1 MPTLALSLLS
11 SYKLEIK
18 DLFRNKTVL
27 YGGVLYGGETQVSHD
42 V

>member
-27 YGGVLYGGETQVSHD
+27 YGGETQVSHD